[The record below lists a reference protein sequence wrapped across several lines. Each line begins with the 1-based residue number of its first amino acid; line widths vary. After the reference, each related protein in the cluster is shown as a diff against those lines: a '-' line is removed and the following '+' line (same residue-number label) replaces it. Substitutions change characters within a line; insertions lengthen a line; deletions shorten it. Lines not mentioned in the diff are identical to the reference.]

1 MKNTLFEAYNL
12 SGTSLSNRVVMAP
25 MTRSRAPCDVAD
37 TMTALYYTQRA
48 TAGLIVTE
56 GTPVS
61 REGQGYLFNP
71 GIYSDD
77 QIAGWKLTTDSVHA
91 VGGRIFAQLWHVGRL
106 SHPSIQEG
114 GKLPVSPSS
123 RKAEGTKAFGYDE
136 NGQPALIDTPAPR
149 PLNTDEIPRLVEDFA
164 WAAENAIAAGFDGVE
179 IHAANGYLFEQFL
192 NPGVNDR
199 TDKYAAD
206 TLDNRLRFTLEV
218 IDAVTTRIG
227 ANRTGIR
234 LSPYGQIFDMPVYP
248 EINET
253 YLALAAEIGKRE
265 LAYLHLM
272 NQSGFSR
279 ADGKVE
285 GSAENG
291 FFELMRGM
299 KSPLNATAL
308 ILAGGLTR
316 DLATEMIEGGEIDL
330 AGFGANFISNPDLVA
345 RMQNGLPLAEPD
357 RETFYGGDSKG
368 YVDYPPYGA

>member
-164 WAAENAIAAGFDGVE
+164 
-179 IHAANGYLFEQFL
+179 
-192 NPGVNDR
+192 
-199 TDKYAAD
+199 
-206 TLDNRLRFTLEV
+206 
-218 IDAVTTRIG
+218 
-227 ANRTGIR
+227 
-234 LSPYGQIFDMPVYP
+234 
-248 EINET
+248 
-253 YLALAAEIGKRE
+253 
-265 LAYLHLM
+265 
-272 NQSGFSR
+272 
-279 ADGKVE
+279 
-285 GSAENG
+285 
-291 FFELMRGM
+291 
-299 KSPLNATAL
+299 
-308 ILAGGLTR
+308 
-316 DLATEMIEGGEIDL
+316 
-330 AGFGANFISNPDLVA
+330 
-345 RMQNGLPLAEPD
+345 
-357 RETFYGGDSKG
+357 
-368 YVDYPPYGA
+368 